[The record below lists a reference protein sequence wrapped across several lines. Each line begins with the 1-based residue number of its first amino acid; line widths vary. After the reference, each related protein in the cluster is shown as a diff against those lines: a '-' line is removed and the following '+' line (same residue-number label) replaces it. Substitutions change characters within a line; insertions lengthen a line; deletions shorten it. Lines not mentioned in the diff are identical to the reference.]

1 MVFPLSSS
9 QPKRTMAAMTSADTW
24 IGRTIG
30 PYFIEAPLATG
41 GMAQVYRG
49 VHGQLRRPVA
59 IKVLRR
65 DLALGAEFPDRFRRE
80 AQAVAGLRHPHIVQ
94 IFDFDATGSQ
104 PYIVMELL
112 EGGSLRELL
121 NDAASRDDRLP
132 LGEATR
138 VLLDALD
145 GLAQAHA
152 AGIVHRDLKPGNILF
167 SREGRAVLTD
177 FGIAVVP
184 GDAGHTATG
193 TLMGTLAYMAPEQ
206 GLQGKAG
213 IPSDVYA
220 MGIILYELATG
231 RVPFE
236 GDTPLGTL
244 LKHVNE
250 PLPDPRQ
257 LNAALPEAYV
267 AVIERALAKQPESR
281 FGSAAEMRAALT
293 AAASSSAVTVPERV
307 AVDAGA
313 VAPVVSGTSRQA
325 LHGYRHSDDP
335 TETPLASGGQSRP
348 FHAGAAVFIGLAALF
363 LVNFLALGLAGMQGR
378 VWQVIDMG
386 WPFEILW
393 LSFFLAMLG
402 TAVRTTGFYVPI
414 GLSLVLGGV
423 TARLAATNSWQEWWW
438 WLFGLA
444 AAPTVILLAYAIAG
458 RRPAARD
465 RLNVVLIFVTGLAA
479 AMQVWSAFR

>member
-1 MVFPLSSS
+1 
-9 QPKRTMAAMTSADTW
+9 MAAMTSADTW

-30 PYFIEAPLATG
+30 PYHIDAPLATG

-49 VHGQLRRPVA
+49 AHRQLKRPVA

-65 DLALGAEFPDRFRRE
+65 DLALGAEFPERFRRE

-94 IFDFDATGSQ
+94 IFDFDASGAQ
-104 PYIVMELL
+104 PCIVMELL
-112 EGGSLRELL
+112 EGGSLRALL
-121 NDAASRDDRLP
+121 NDVAARDDQLP

-138 VLLDALD
+138 VMIDALD
-145 GLAQAHA
+145 GLVAAHA
-152 AGIVHRDLKPGNILF
+152 AGIIHRDLKPGNILF

-213 IPSDVYA
+213 VPSDVYA
-220 MGIILYELATG
+220 MGIILYELTTG

-257 LNAALPEAYV
+257 LNPSLPEAYV
-267 AVIERALAKQPESR
+267 AVIERALAKQPEARYS
-281 FGSAAEMRAALT
+281 SAAEMRAALVS
-293 AAASSSAVTVPERV
+293 AAAAAAVTVPGGV
-307 AVDAGA
+307 AVDVGP
-313 VAPVVSGTSRQA
+313 VAPVLSGRGRQA
-325 LHGYRHSDDP
+325 LNGQQRSDDP
-335 TETPLASGGQSRP
+335 TETPLASARP
-348 FHAGAAVFIGLAALF
+348 SGRFHAGAAVFIGLAVLF
-363 LVNFLALGLAGMQGR
+363 LVNFVALGLAGMEGR
-378 VWQVIDMG
+378 ALQVVLAG

-393 LSFFLAMLG
+393 LGFFFALLG
-402 TAVRTTGFYVPI
+402 TALHTTGFYVPI
-414 GLSLVLGGV
+414 GLSLILGAV
-423 TARLAATNSWQEWWW
+423 TARFAATNSWQEWWW

-444 AAPTVILLAYAIAG
+444 AAPTLILLAYAIAG
-458 RRPAARD
+458 RRPPTSRD
-465 RLNVVLIFVTGLAA
+465 RLNIVLVIVTAA
-479 AMQVWSAFR
+479 AAGLQLWSVFR

>member
-1 MVFPLSSS
+1 
-9 QPKRTMAAMTSADTW
+9 MAAMTSADTW
-24 IGRTIG
+24 IGRPIG
-30 PYFIEAPLATG
+30 PYFVEAPLATG

-49 VHGQLRRPVA
+49 VHGQLRRAVA

-94 IFDFDATGSQ
+94 IFDFDATGPQ
-104 PYIVMELL
+104 PYLVMELL

-121 NDAASRDDRLP
+121 NDAAARADRLP

-138 VLLDALD
+138 VMLDALD
-145 GLAQAHA
+145 GLAQAHT

-213 IPSDVYA
+213 VPSDVYA
-220 MGIILYELATG
+220 MGIILYELVTG

-257 LNAALPEAYV
+257 MNPELPEAYV
-267 AVIERALAKQPESR
+267 QVIGRALAKQPEAR
-281 FGSAAEMRAALT
+281 FASASEMRAALIA
-293 AAASSSAVTVPERV
+293 AAASSAVVVPDLV
-307 AVDAGA
+307 AVDVGA
-313 VAPVVSGTSRQA
+313 VASVVSGASRQA
-325 LHGYRHSDDP
+325 LNGYRHSDDP
-335 TETPLASGGQSRP
+335 TETPLASGTKPGP
-348 FHAGAAVFIGLAALF
+348 FHAGAAVFIGLAVLF
-363 LVNFLALGLAGMQGR
+363 LTNFLALGLAGMQGR
-378 VWQVIDMG
+378 AWQVIEAG

-393 LSFFLAMLG
+393 LGFFFALLG
-402 TAVRTTGFYVPI
+402 AALHTTGFYVPI
-414 GLSLVLGGV
+414 GLSLTLGGV
-423 TARLAATNSWQEWWW
+423 IARFAATDSWQEWWW
-438 WLFGLA
+438 WLFGVA
-444 AAPTVILLAYAIAG
+444 AAPSVILLGYALAG
-458 RRPAARD
+458 RQRATRD
-465 RLNVVLIFVTGLAA
+465 RLNRVLIVVTGLVAA
-479 AMQVWSAFR
+479 VHVWSLFR